1 MHSGRWCHGC
11 SRDLLGSWISLR
23 TGWRSGCGWGGRA
36 GVPCASYQEAKGL
49 CSRYRSCSACFSVGL
64 VEMPGR
70 SACWMRP
77 RRRSTISTWPVSSL
91 WSTLIGLTASI
102 CWSPIRNERWPRRM
116 CSTGLFRMPPGPPLL
131 YRSVCRENKKSPMAR
146 SWRSFFGRNTDQEQE
161 NGPTVAS
168 ASDRSTEDV
177 EEGNGDLAADLEAY
191 VEEPAEEV
199 PTAEEVQAERKEP
212 APEDVWEVDESEP
225 VEPLPEPGAVDEAP
239 EAIAERQE
247 SAGWFGKLRQGL
259 SRSRASFV
267 GQLNAAVAEF
277 RDVEDEEFWER
288 VEEILISSDV
298 GVPTTARLV
307 AKLEQEALE
316 KNIKGGDELRKL
328 MIEHAARML
337 EGPVELDVSH
347 TPTVILMVGVNGTG
361 KTTTIGKLS
370 RFLPGTKMF
379 AAGDTFR
386 AAAIEQLQQ
395 WGERTGT
402 PVVAR
407 ERGADAAAVAHEA
420 VDAARSEGTDVLLID
435 TAGRLHTKVNLMA
448 ELDKV
453 QRVVQRQ
460 LPGAPHEVLM
470 TVDATTGQNGLR
482 QAQMFKEVA
491 GLTGIILT
499 KLDGTAKGGI
509 ALAIANEVGV
519 PIKLI
524 SVGEKVEDLHPFDAR
539 EFAEALFGDL

>member
-1 MHSGRWCHGC
+1 
-11 SRDLLGSWISLR
+11 
-23 TGWRSGCGWGGRA
+23 
-36 GVPCASYQEAKGL
+36 
-49 CSRYRSCSACFSVGL
+49 
-64 VEMPGR
+64 
-70 SACWMRP
+70 
-77 RRRSTISTWPVSSL
+77 
-91 WSTLIGLTASI
+91 
-102 CWSPIRNERWPRRM
+102 
-116 CSTGLFRMPPGPPLL
+116 
-131 YRSVCRENKKSPMAR
+131 MAR
-146 SWRSFFGRNTDQEQE
+146 SWRNFFRKSTDEEQEQ
-161 NGPTVAS
+161 GPAVAS
-168 ASDRSTEDV
+168 EPAPEGV
-177 EEGNGDLAADLEAY
+177 EEGNGHRPEGLESDEDLAED
-191 VEEPAEEV
+191 V

-212 APEDVWEVDESEP
+212 APEDVWEVDEPAPAEE
-225 VEPLPEPGAVDEAP
+225 VLPEPTPVEAEPDAEAVAEA
-239 EAIAERQE
+239 QE
-247 SAGWFGKLRQGL
+247 SAGWLGRLRQGL

-277 RDVEDEEFWER
+277 RDVDDEEFWER
-288 VEEILISSDV
+288 VEEIMISSDV
-298 GVPTTARLV
+298 GVPTTAKLV
-307 AKLEQEALE
+307 AELEQEALE
-316 KNIKGGDELRKL
+316 KNITSGAELREL
-328 MIEHAARML
+328 MIDHATRML

-370 RFLPGTKMF
+370 RFLPGTTMF

-386 AAAIEQLQQ
+386 AAAIEQLQK

-420 VDAARSEGTDVLLID
+420 IQAARRESTDVLLID